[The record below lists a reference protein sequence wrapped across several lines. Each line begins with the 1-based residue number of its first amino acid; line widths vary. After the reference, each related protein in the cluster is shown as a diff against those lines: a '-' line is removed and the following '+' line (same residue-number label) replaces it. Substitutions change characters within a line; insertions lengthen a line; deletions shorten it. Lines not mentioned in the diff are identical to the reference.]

1 MLSSLT
7 WITVQCYRSSAQ
19 MARYS
24 QRLFYICTHS
34 DVQPFL
40 GRMKER
46 QASERGRSTGLTLHK
61 TIFKESQAK
70 WPEPPISRPIPQI
83 VQSKTSLFS
92 LPSCIELF
100 RRVHWHYINILS
112 VQCLL
117 CYSEDYAFILPV
129 AQFISIRLGQI
140 LKHRCWRLLLNIIL
154 WNNALG
160 TTIIPHWSIYE

>member
-1 MLSSLT
+1 MRRWQDTAKDYFISAPTVTYSLS
-7 WITVQCYRSSAQ
+7 W
-19 MARYS
+19 
-24 QRLFYICTHS
+24 
-34 DVQPFL
+34 
-40 GRMKER
+40 
-46 QASERGRSTGLTLHK
+46 ASERGRSTGLTLHK

-83 VQSKTSLFS
+83 AQSKTSLFS

-154 WNNALG
+154 WNNASG